1 MKNGL
6 ALSVFPGLD
15 LLGRAFEDE
24 GFVLVR
30 GPDTLWGG
38 DIKNFHPPRSIFEG
52 IIGGPPC
59 QAHSTLY
66 KFGNSRAIDMTGE
79 FLRVFHEAAP
89 SWAVMEN
96 VRGLLNSGVM
106 PDDWAAINL
115 RDWDCGGMTHRRRIF
130 WVYPATLILVPP
142 KLPGAPEY
150 SVLASS
156 WKEHGSINKQ
166 NPRMQGKLTIER
178 AAELQ
183 GYPEL
188 ASILKPMGKQYAVS
202 LLGNGVP
209 RQMGLY
215 IARAIKNQISEVSHV

>member
-1 MKNGL
+1 MKNL
-6 ALSVFPGLD
+6 VLSIFPGID

-24 GFVLVR
+24 GYTLLR
-30 GPDTLWGG
+30 GPDILWGG
-38 DIKNFHPPRSIFEG
+38 NIKTFHPPRGIFEG

-59 QAHSTLY
+59 QFHSTLS
-66 KFGNSRAIDMTGE
+66 KFGNVKAIDMTDE
-79 FLRVFHEAAP
+79 FLRVFREAEP

-96 VRGLLNSGVM
+96 VGGLLKRGIM
-106 PDDWAAINL
+106 TDDWAAVNL
-115 RDWDCGGMTHRRRIF
+115 RDWDCGGMTHRKRTF
-130 WVYPATLILVPP
+130 WVWPATLILVPP
-142 KLPGAPEY
+142 KLPGKPEY

-188 ASILKPMGKQYAVS
+188 VKVLKPLGKQYAIS

-209 RQMGLY
+209 QQMGLY
-215 IARAIKNQISEVSHV
+215 IAQAIKKCFTNGGEK